1 MILRFLLGC
10 LLLEALVAG
19 AMGLVAWGSGLL
31 LQEKWRTEA
40 QLVQGDLNRCWQQRE
55 TDFRRWFKGG
65 R

>member
-1 MILRFLLGC
+1 MLRFLLGC

-31 LQEKWRTEA
+31 LQEKWRMEA
-40 QLVQGDLNRCWQQRE
+40 LISEGDLNRCQRE
-55 TDFRRWFKGG
+55 RDADRRRWFKGG